1 MTRILAGLLAVAAV
15 ATLGD
20 YVWYE
25 FGVRHQTLVGILHG
39 AILLGAVGGVVGWMS
54 GRAMGGVLVGAA
66 SGVGGA
72 LIYYALASAGGR
84 ASAMVA
90 AWAAVWVLL
99 AVLDGRALRKQAPRS
114 WGEIVARGLLAA
126 VLGAAAFY
134 AVMDVLWGHPP
145 AGGRN
150 YLVQFGAWL
159 VAWAPGILALVAGG
173 GRRGA

>member
-1 MTRILAGLLAVAAV
+1 MTRILIGLLAVAAV
-15 ATLGD
+15 ATIGD

-25 FGVRHQTLVGILHG
+25 FGVQHQTLVGILHG

-54 GRAMGGVLVGAA
+54 GRVMGGVLVGAA

-84 ASAMVA
+84 ASAMVS

-99 AVLDGRALRKQAPRS
+99 AVFDGRVLRKQSPRS
-114 WGEIVARGLLAA
+114 WGEIIARGLLAA

-134 AVMDVLWGHPP
+134 AVVDLLWGRPP

-150 YLVQFGAWL
+150 YAMQFGAWL
-159 VAWAPGILALVAGG
+159 IAWAPGILALVAGSS
-173 GRRGA
+173 RRRA